1 MMEHGVWAGSPEW
14 RMASIFLKRAI
25 IVFTPED
32 EQSLDQYWLDVYPPK
47 THNPKAPLLIKA
59 IPNHYQV
66 YRF

>member
-1 MMEHGVWAGSPEW
+1 
-14 RMASIFLKRAI
+14 MASIFLKRAI

>member
-32 EQSLDQYWLDVYPPK
+32 DQSFNQYWLDVYPPK